1 MELSAIP
8 FIPPSVS
15 NFLFDPFAIDLDNPF
30 QGTTEEEQELTK
42 GLDISGTLI
51 DKSGTGLNF
60 ENVMKCI
67 KNLSISSLFESG
79 NSKKFTFNSMAEDIR
94 NKGGSQVPSFPGQ
107 SHSNQELR
115 QRVIHAFAKAEILER
130 KNELGLILDLI
141 ASCLDMDPKKRPTIM
156 GLLNSP
162 LF

>member
-1 MELSAIP
+1 MIE
-8 FIPPSVS
+8 
-15 NFLFDPFAIDLDNPF
+15 
-30 QGTTEEEQELTK
+30 K
-42 GLDISGTLI
+42 
-51 DKSGTGLNF
+51 KSSLNF

-67 KNLSISSLFESG
+67 KNLSCSSLFDDG
-79 NSKKFTFNSMAEDIR
+79 NSKKFHFKSLAAQIKDNNNQTMNPNQPPR
-94 NKGGSQVPSFPGQ
+94 FPGQ

-115 QRVIHAFAKAEILER
+115 HKIFQNFAKAGILER

-141 ASCLDMDPKKRPTIM
+141 ASCLDMDPKKRPTIQ